1 MGALDS
7 QGIEFQGLDSQDSG
21 SQRLSCRKVAH
32 GAVVPRQPW
41 LVCLHGLLGS
51 GEDWLPVLPFCRD
64 WPVLLVDLPGHGASR
79 TISAT
84 DFADVSRLLSETL
97 REQGI
102 TRYWLLG
109 YSLGGRIAMYHACNG
124 QHDGMLGLL
133 VEGGHPGLA
142 TPDLRTARIHH
153 DARWA
158 QRFRHEPLP
167 EVLQDWYQ
175 QAVFA
180 DVDSVQREQLIARRS
195 ANHGASVAAMLEA
208 TSLGRQ
214 PFLAD
219 RLRHL
224 SMPFMYLCGASDMKF
239 QTLATQY
246 GLPLLSVAQAGHNA
260 HQANPTAYAERVSAF
275 LLHHVKD

>member
-1 MGALDS
+1 MGAL
-7 QGIEFQGLDSQDSG
+7 EFQRPSF
-21 SQRLSCRKVAH
+21 QRLSCRKVTH
-32 GAVVPRQPW
+32 GAVAPRQPW

-79 TISAT
+79 TISTT
-84 DFADVSRLLSETL
+84 DFAGISRQLSKTLLD
-97 REQGI
+97 QGI
-102 TRYWLLG
+102 ENYWLLG

-142 TPDLRTARIHH
+142 TPELRTDRIHH

-158 QRFRHEPLP
+158 QRFRQEPLP
-167 EVLQDWYQ
+167 AVLQDWYQ

-180 DVDSVQREQLIARRS
+180 DVDSAQREQLIARRS

-214 PFLAD
+214 PFLAE
-219 RLRHL
+219 RLRQL
-224 SMPFMYLCGASDMKF
+224 SIPFVYLCGASDVKF
-239 QTLATQY
+239 QTLAAQY

-260 HQANPTAYAERVSAF
+260 HQANPTAYAERVRSF

>member
-1 MGALDS
+1 MGALKF
-7 QGIEFQGLDSQDSG
+7 QGIDFQGLG
-21 SQRLSCRKVAH
+21 CRKVTH
-32 GAVVPRQPW
+32 GAVAPRQPW

-51 GEDWLPVLPFCRD
+51 GEDWQPILPFCRD

-79 TISAT
+79 TISTT
-84 DFADVSRLLSETL
+84 DFADVSSQLSKTLLD
-97 REQGI
+97 QGI
-102 TRYWLLG
+102 ENYWLLG

-142 TPDLRTARIHH
+142 TPEQRTERIHH

-158 QRFRHEPLP
+158 QRFRQEPLP
-167 EVLQDWYQ
+167 AVLQDWYQ

-180 DVDSVQREQLIARRS
+180 DVDSTQREQLVARRS
-195 ANHGASVAAMLEA
+195 ANCGTSVAAMLEA

-214 PFLAD
+214 PFLAE

-224 SMPFMYLCGASDMKF
+224 SIPFVYLCGVSDVKF
-239 QTLATQY
+239 QTLAAQY

-260 HQANPTAYAERVSAF
+260 HQANPTAYAERVRSF

>member
-1 MGALDS
+1 MGALNS
-7 QGIEFQGLDSQDSG
+7 QGLDFQG
-21 SQRLSCRKVAH
+21 LSCRKVTQ
-32 GAVVPRQPW
+32 GAVAPSQPW

-51 GEDWLPVLPFCRD
+51 GEDWLPILPFCRD

-79 TISAT
+79 AITVT

-102 TRYWLLG
+102 TCYWLLG

-142 TPDLRTARIHH
+142 TPERCTERLHH

-167 EVLQDWYQ
+167 AVLHDWYQ

-180 DVDSVQREQLIARRS
+180 DVDAAQREQLIALRCV
-195 ANHGASVAAMLEA
+195 NHGASVAAMLEA

-214 PFLAD
+214 PFLAEC
-219 RLRHL
+219 LRHL
-224 SMPFMYLCGASDMKF
+224 SMPFVYLCGASDVKF
-239 QTLATQY
+239 QTLATHY
-246 GLPLLSVAQAGHNA
+246 SLPLLSVAQAGHNA
-260 HQANPTAYAERVSAF
+260 HQANPTAYAERVRTF
-275 LLHHVKD
+275 LLHPVKD

>member
-7 QGIEFQGLDSQDSG
+7 QRLVFQRPSFQK
-21 SQRLSCRKVAH
+21 LSCQKVTH
-32 GAVVPRQPW
+32 GAVAPRQPW

-79 TISAT
+79 TIST
-84 DFADVSRLLSETL
+84 TGFADVSRQLSKTLLD
-97 REQGI
+97 QGI
-102 TRYWLLG
+102 ENYWLLG

-124 QHDGMLGLL
+124 QHDGMLGLM
-133 VEGGHPGLA
+133 VEGGHLGLA
-142 TPDLRTARIHH
+142 TPELRTERIHH

-158 QRFRHEPLP
+158 QRFRQEPLP
-167 EVLQDWYQ
+167 AVLQDWYQ

-180 DVDSVQREQLIARRS
+180 DLDSAQREQLIARRS
-195 ANHGASVAAMLEA
+195 ANHGAFVAAMLEA

-214 PFLAD
+214 PFLAK

-224 SMPFMYLCGASDMKF
+224 SIPFVYLCGASDVKF
-239 QTLATQY
+239 QTLAAQY
-246 GLPLLSVAQAGHNA
+246 GLPLLSVVQAGHNA
-260 HQANPTAYAERVSAF
+260 HQANPTAYAERVRSF